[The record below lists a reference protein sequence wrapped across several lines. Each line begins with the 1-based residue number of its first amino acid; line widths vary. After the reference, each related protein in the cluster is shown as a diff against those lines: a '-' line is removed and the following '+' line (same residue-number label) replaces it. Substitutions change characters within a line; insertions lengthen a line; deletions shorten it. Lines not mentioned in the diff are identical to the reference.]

1 VFLKNVL
8 QRRRTTL
15 NVEQLEERSLPAVS
29 ASLSGGALFIQGTVG
44 NDAIVVRQVGDQ
56 LSVDGASIAVAGGPA
71 ASVATAGVSTIVVLP
86 LAGNDAV
93 FLDVPGQVVTVP
105 AMIFDNAGNNVIQG
119 GAADD
124 LIHGGPGVDRLFGN
138 AGNDRIYGGG
148 GSDRLFGEA
157 GNDGLFGGGTAPD
170 LLVGGSGADRFL
182 VQLGD
187 TVADRTA
194 VDAILRFQNGTNAVW
209 TDTEI
214 EIADKAFR
222 LLEQRTG
229 NTAMLRD
236 STHFAPLTFVK
247 GRNLGPDVLGDNADG
262 PGGRTIDILDW
273 PEWSAS
279 VNDLMVS
286 VFIHEISHNWD
297 EPEEWAARGL
307 PSSGIL
313 AFRAISGWTP
323 FNPFDSTR
331 YALSDD
337 GEWWY
342 LRNAAFTDPYGQTNP
357 HEDWAVTGEAYFW
370 IYDNFG
376 LATVRDT
383 GLPFQAKLSAY
394 DQFLNELAAR
404 G

>member
-1 VFLKNVL
+1 VSRKNL
-8 QRRRTTL
+8 PQRRRATL
-15 NVEQLEERSLPAVS
+15 NVEQLEDRSLPAVS
-29 ASLSGGALFIQGTVG
+29 ASLSGGALFVQGTPG
-44 NDAIVVRQVGDQ
+44 NDLIVVRQTGDQ
-56 LSVDGASIAVAGGPA
+56 LSVDGASIAVGGAAA
-71 ASVATAGVSTIVVLP
+71 ASVATADVSTIVVLP
-86 LAGNDAV
+86 LAGNDLV
-93 FLDVPGQVVTVP
+93 FLDAPGQVVTVP
-105 AMIFDNAGNNVIQG
+105 AIIWDNAGNNMIQG

-194 VDAILRFQNGTNAVW
+194 FDAILRFQNGANAVW

-214 EIADKAFR
+214 EVADRAFR

-236 STHFAPLTFVK
+236 SSHFAPLTFVK

-279 VNDLMVS
+279 ANDLMVS

-307 PSSGIL
+307 PPSGIM

-323 FNPFDSTR
+323 FNPLDGAR

-357 HEDWAVTGEAYFW
+357 HEDWAVTGEEYFW

-383 GLPFQAKLSAY
+383 GLPFQAKLNAY
-394 DQFLNELAAR
+394 DAFLNGLAAL

>member
-1 VFLKNVL
+1 VFWKNVP
-8 QRRRTTL
+8 QRRRTAL
-15 NVEQLEERSLPAVS
+15 NVEQLEDRSLPAVS

-44 NDAIVVRQVGDQ
+44 NDAIVVRQIGDQ
-56 LSVDGASIAVAGGPA
+56 LSVDGASIAVAGGAA
-71 ASVATAGVSTIVVLP
+71 ASVAIAGVSTIVVLP

-157 GNDGLFGGGTAPD
+157 GNDGLFGGATAPD
-170 LLVGGSGADRFL
+170 LLVGGPGADRFL
-182 VQLGD
+182 VQPGD
-187 TVADRTA
+187 MVADRTA
-194 VDAILRFQNGTNAVW
+194 ADAILRFQNGTNAVW

-214 EIADKAFR
+214 EIADRAFR

-279 VNDLMVS
+279 ANDLMVS

-297 EPEEWAARGL
+297 APEEWAARGL
-307 PSSGIL
+307 PPSGIM

-323 FNPFDSTR
+323 FNPLDGTR

-357 HEDWAVTGEAYFW
+357 HEDWAVTGEEYFW
-370 IYDNFG
+370 IYENFG

-383 GLPFQAKLSAY
+383 GLPFQAKLNAY
-394 DQFLNELAAR
+394 DAFLNELAAR